1 MTEGRLYS
9 GALVKEGWGMKEKFW
24 LESREQAGSGVDCSA
39 TKRSRSRGLEAKR
52 RLEEK
57 ERKNACG

>member
-9 GALVKEGWGMKEKFW
+9 GALVKEGWGMKEKSW
-24 LESREQAGSGVDCSA
+24 LESREQAGSGEESSA
-39 TKRSRSRGLEAKR
+39 TKRSRSRGFEAKR

-57 ERKNACG
+57 EKNACR